1 MPEERRIEPAQTE
14 DQAVTNFR
22 EYLRIKTVQP
32 NPDYGKLRSVYSTWL
47 KFGHNL
53 NNCVYILL
61 FECSRCNLVYDKS
74 LT

>member
-1 MPEERRIEPAQTE
+1 MNRNKLVFFICLANCHLNKMPEERRIEPVQTE

-53 NNCVYILL
+53 NN
-61 FECSRCNLVYDKS
+61 
-74 LT
+74 